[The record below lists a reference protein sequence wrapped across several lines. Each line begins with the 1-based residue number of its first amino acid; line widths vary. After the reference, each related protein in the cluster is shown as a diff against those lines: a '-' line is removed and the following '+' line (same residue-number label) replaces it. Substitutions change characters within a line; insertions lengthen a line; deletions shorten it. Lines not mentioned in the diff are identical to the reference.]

1 MKSLLECSAIF
12 HLSKCNL
19 QNEIIIWQRPNKEPA
34 MVQQALENFINPFG
48 ENPRRREEWWWWW
61 WW

>member
-1 MKSLLECSAIF
+1 
-12 HLSKCNL
+12 
-19 QNEIIIWQRPNKEPA
+19 
-34 MVQQALENFINPFG
+34 MVQQQALENFINPFG

>member
-1 MKSLLECSAIF
+1 
-12 HLSKCNL
+12 
-19 QNEIIIWQRPNKEPA
+19 
-34 MVQQALENFINPFG
+34 MVQQALENFINYFG

>member
-1 MKSLLECSAIF
+1 M
-12 HLSKCNL
+12 
-19 QNEIIIWQRPNKEPA
+19 QT
-34 MVQQALENFINPFG
+34 MVQQALENFINPFGAFG

>member
-1 MKSLLECSAIF
+1 M
-12 HLSKCNL
+12 
-19 QNEIIIWQRPNKEPA
+19 QT

-61 WW
+61 